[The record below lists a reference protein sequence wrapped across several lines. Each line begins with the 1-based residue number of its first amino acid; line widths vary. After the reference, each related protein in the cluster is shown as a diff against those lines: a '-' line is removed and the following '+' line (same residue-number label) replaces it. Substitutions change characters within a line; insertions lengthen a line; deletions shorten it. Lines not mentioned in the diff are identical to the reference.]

1 MEKALYYIFLSC
13 LIISCNSVSENDV
26 PEKIDLK
33 ELSNEM
39 FKGYKYEYDTDREK
53 SSTQLLVV
61 KIKKQDFS
69 SRDYED
75 VKKELLDRKWDLV
88 DSYNSY
94 YNFCKTNYYSIDILN
109 PIYDKHYT
117 RDGEEVNFKSKDY
130 WYFALYYNKLGIN
143 NCMEYYSK

>member
-1 MEKALYYIFLSC
+1 MVRFIKLMSIFIFCIGL
-13 LIISCNSVSENDV
+13 LGCNDSEVLDF
-26 PEKIDLK
+26 KSF
-33 ELSNEM
+33 SNEL
-39 FKGYKYEYDTDREK
+39 FREYEYEYDVDRK
-53 SSTQLLVV
+53 NSSTQLLVV

-69 SRDYED
+69 SRDYEG

-94 YNFCKTNYYSIDILN
+94 YNFCKTNHYSIDILN

-130 WYFALYYNKLGIN
+130 WYFAVYYNKLGVN

>member
-1 MEKALYYIFLSC
+1 MVRFIKLMSIFTFCIGL
-13 LIISCNSVSENDV
+13 LGCNDSEVLDF
-26 PEKIDLK
+26 KSF
-33 ELSNEM
+33 SNEL
-39 FKGYKYEYDTDREK
+39 FREYEYEYDVDRK
-53 SSTQLLVV
+53 NSSTQLLVV

-69 SRDYED
+69 SRDYEG

-94 YNFCKTNYYSIDILN
+94 YIFCKTNHYSIDILN

-130 WYFALYYNKLGIN
+130 WYFAIYYNKLGVN

>member
-1 MEKALYYIFLSC
+1 MIKFIKLMSIFAFSIGLFG
-13 LIISCNSVSENDV
+13 CNDSEV
-26 PEKIDLK
+26 LDLK
-33 ELSNEM
+33 RFSNEL
-39 FKGYKYEYDTDREK
+39 FGKYEYEYDIDRKK

-69 SRDYED
+69 SKDYEG
-75 VKKELLDRKWDLV
+75 VKNDLIKRRWDLV

-94 YNFCKTNYYSIDILN
+94 YNFCKNNYYSVDILN

-117 RDGEEVNFKSKDY
+117 RGGEEVNFKNKGY
-130 WYFALYYNKLGIN
+130 WYFALYYNKLGVN

>member
-1 MEKALYYIFLSC
+1 MSIFIFCIGL
-13 LIISCNSVSENDV
+13 LGCNDSEVLDF
-26 PEKIDLK
+26 KSF
-33 ELSNEM
+33 SNEL
-39 FKGYKYEYDTDREK
+39 FREYEYEYDVDRK
-53 SSTQLLVV
+53 NSSTQLLVV

-69 SRDYED
+69 SRDYEG

-94 YNFCKTNYYSIDILN
+94 YNFCKTNHYSIDILN

-130 WYFALYYNKLGIN
+130 WYFAVYYNKLGVN

>member
-1 MEKALYYIFLSC
+1 MKKALYNIFLSC
-13 LIISCNSVSENDV
+13 LLVSCNSVSENDV

-33 ELSNEM
+33 EFYNEI
-39 FKGYKYEYDTDREK
+39 FEGYKYEYDTDRGK

-69 SRDYED
+69 SKDYEG
-75 VKKELLDRKWDLV
+75 VKNDLIKRRWDLV

-94 YNFCKTNYYSIDILN
+94 YNFCKNNYYSVGILN

-117 RDGEEVNFKSKDY
+117 RDGEEVNFKNKDY
-130 WYFALYYNKLGIN
+130 WYFALYYNKLGVN